1 MARARRKSPAE
12 PSAWVTF
19 APVEGRP
26 VVPQHE
32 EWSRDFIEWR
42 RGPGQSFGGLEWMMD
57 RFREAHDIA
66 ATTAKAR
73 GEFYTTSAMD
83 WARHLLGPEAEP
95 REVER
100 LSWELWEKWKPHL
113 A

>member
-1 MARARRKSPAE
+1 MARARRK
-12 PSAWVTF
+12 PSAQPPAWITF
-19 APVEGRP
+19 TPVEGHP

-42 RGPGQSFGGLEWMMD
+42 WGPGQGFGGLEWMMD
-57 RFREAHDIA
+57 RFREAHDVA
-66 ATTAKAR
+66 EATANER

-83 WARHLLGPEAEP
+83 WARHLLGPEADP

-100 LSWELWEKWKPHL
+100 LMWELFEEWKPKRN
-113 A
+113 